1 MPSEAPAMEWLAI
14 LIAVLAAFWL
24 SKSFGVLGVLA
35 AFGALIVFR
44 VWLHARRLNK
54 TNRRRGSTA

>member
-1 MPSEAPAMEWLAI
+1 MEWLAI